1 MKLLRFGPV
10 GAEKPGLMD
19 GEGRIRDLSAIIPDI
34 GGDVLSKEGLSR
46 LAQLKTDDLPVVDS
60 GVRIGSCI
68 ARPGNFIAV
77 GLNYSDHAKEANLPV
92 PKEPILFNKAPSSI
106 SGPDDDVL
114 LPDDA
119 VRTDWE
125 IELAFV
131 MGRDAYRIDEVD
143 ALDAVAGYCIC
154 NDISERGWQTE
165 RGGQWMKGKSGP
177 GFGPLGPW
185 LVTAD
190 EIDDPQALEMKLS
203 LNSQTMQTG
212 STATMI
218 FSVAELVAYISR
230 FMKLERGDVISTGT
244 PPGIG
249 MARTPSIFLKPGDM
263 MELEITG
270 LGVQRQNL
278 KRFSG

>member
-46 LAQLKTDDLPVVDS
+46 LAQLKTDELPEVDAD
-60 GVRIGSCI
+60 VRMGSCI

-106 SGPDDDVL
+106 SGSDDDVL

-131 MGRDAYRIDEVD
+131 MGRDAYRIDEAD

-278 KRFSG
+278 KRFSD